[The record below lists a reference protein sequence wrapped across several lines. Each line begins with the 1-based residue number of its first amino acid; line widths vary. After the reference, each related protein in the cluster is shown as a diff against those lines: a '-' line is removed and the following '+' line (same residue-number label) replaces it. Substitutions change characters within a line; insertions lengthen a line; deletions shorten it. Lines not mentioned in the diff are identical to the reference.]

1 MLGKLFAKNLNKK
14 DMNIRLINLEVSNYC
29 GLMQSVGLIGMLNFS
44 TKAVNSSIKPIIIK
58 KRDILD
64 TLTAYK
70 AENNTFNIMNIDK

>member
-29 GLMQSVGLIGMLNFS
+29 GLIQSVGLIGMLNFS

-58 KRDILD
+58 KEIYLIPLL
-64 TLTAYK
+64 LTK
-70 AENNTFNIMNIDK
+70 LKITPLL